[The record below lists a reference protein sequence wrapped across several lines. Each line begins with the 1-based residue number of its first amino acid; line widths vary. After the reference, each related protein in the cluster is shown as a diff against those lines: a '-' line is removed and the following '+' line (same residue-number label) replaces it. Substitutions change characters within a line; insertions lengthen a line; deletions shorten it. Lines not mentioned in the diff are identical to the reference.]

1 MVTFNNTPIAIAY
14 KDGYAGTFLLKLIEF
29 SKNIIPYPKSD
40 MEISHT
46 GEVMDGY
53 NTWLNLQ
60 KYNGTNIHDII
71 TDDLHQIEKN
81 NKSFVFRTD
90 SITALKLSKQIT
102 NLKIILVKHFPIDYY
117 FENLMFKKIY
127 EEKYEYHKN
136 KEGNI
141 NVETFWTKL
150 LINKVYETPVHTKEN
165 YLGDVYELNMMDLF
179 QYFDKFYDICEFLNI
194 EPNDKTIEFYQS
206 YMANQPTPES
216 IFIEDLLKNKDLEKN
231 IFNNAMI
238 SGYKK
243 IKK

>member
-1 MVTFNNTPIAIAY
+1 
-14 KDGYAGTFLLKLIEF
+14 
-29 SKNIIPYPKSD
+29 
-40 MEISHT
+40 
-46 GEVMDGY
+46 
-53 NTWLNLQ
+53 
-60 KYNGTNIHDII
+60 
-71 TDDLHQIEKN
+71 
-81 NKSFVFRTD
+81 
-90 SITALKLSKQIT
+90 
-102 NLKIILVKHFPIDYY
+102 
-117 FENLMFKKIY
+117 MFKKIY

-194 EPNDKTIEFYQS
+194 ESNDKTIEFYQS